1 MPSSLNAPPTPEAAP
16 RRWLGPLL
24 RWALLP
30 AALVYVLALL
40 LSRAGGIDDPE
51 LVIRDLAQTCGHPL
65 GVGLLSNFG
74 YLLWMATAAI
84 CLFTALSR
92 VSGVAGRP
100 RQLLLAGGAFSLL
113 LCIDDMFLLHD
124 RYISPNVLYL
134 LYAVFALL
142 ILFRFR
148 PLVLRLGGPV
158 FLVAVGLLGGSL
170 VIDKIQKLL
179 PFAYTDVQLV
189 EEGLKFLGIATWLHF
204 WWRASAVAARLE
216 SGRS

>member
-1 MPSSLNAPPTPEAAP
+1 MNSLPSPETSG
-16 RRWLGPLL
+16 RSWLAPLL

-30 AALVYVLALL
+30 ALAVYVLALL

-51 LVIRDLAQTCGHPL
+51 LVIRDLAQTCGYPL

-74 YLLWMATAAI
+74 YLLWMASAAI

-92 VSGVAGRP
+92 LGGVGGRP

-113 LCIDDMFLLHD
+113 LCLDDMFLLHD

-134 LYAVFALL
+134 AYALFALL

-148 PLVLRLGGPV
+148 SLVLRLGGPAFV
-158 FLVAVGLLGGSL
+158 VAVVLLGGSL
-170 VIDKIQKLL
+170 IIDKIQGAL
-179 PFAYTDVQLV
+179 PFAYNDVQLV
-189 EEGLKFLGIATWLHF
+189 EEGLKFLGIASWLHF
-204 WWRASAVAARLE
+204 WWRAAAGAARLE
-216 SGRS
+216 SSRA

>member
-1 MPSSLNAPPTPEAAP
+1 MTIPPTAEAAP

-30 AALVYVLALL
+30 ALLVYVLALL

-51 LVIRDLAQTCGHPL
+51 LVIRDLAQTCGYPL
-65 GVGLLSNFG
+65 GVGLLSNLG

-84 CLFTALSR
+84 CLFTAFSR
-92 VSGVAGRP
+92 LGGVAGRP

-113 LCIDDMFLLHD
+113 LCLDDMFLLHD

-134 LYAVFALL
+134 AYALFALL

-158 FLVAVGLLGGSL
+158 FLVAVLLLGGSL
-170 VIDKIQKLL
+170 VIDKIQTLL
-179 PFAYTDVQLV
+179 PFAYNDVQLV
-189 EEGLKFLGIATWLHF
+189 EEGLKFLGIASWLHF
-204 WWRASAVAARLE
+204 WWRASAGAARLE
-216 SGRS
+216 NGRS